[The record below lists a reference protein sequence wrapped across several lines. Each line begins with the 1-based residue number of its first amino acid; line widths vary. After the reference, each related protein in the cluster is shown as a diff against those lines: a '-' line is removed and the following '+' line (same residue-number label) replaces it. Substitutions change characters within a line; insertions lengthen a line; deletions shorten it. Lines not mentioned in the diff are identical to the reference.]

1 MKIRGISVFSRKP
14 VEIEI
19 KKGFI
24 ENIILLTESNENLP
38 YISPGFFDIQVNGY
52 KGNDYSLEDF
62 SEEHLRNIIT
72 NLATSGTT
80 QHIPT
85 IVSSPQERILK
96 NLKIISKAINISPDI
111 KDAVPGIHIE
121 GPFISSEEGPRGCHD
136 PSFIRDPDFEEF
148 MQWQEAAEGRIVMV
162 TIAPERKGSM
172 DFIKKV
178 TRAGVKIAIGHTGA
192 TPEIIK
198 EAIKAGAQFSTHLG
212 NGSYLILPKVNNYI
226 WEQLA
231 ADELFA
237 GIICDGF
244 HLPAS
249 AVKVF
254 ARAKGLE
261 RLILTSD
268 VALAGGLNQG
278 IYKWGNMK
286 VEVFKDGHLGLA
298 GTDILAG
305 AGHLLDWDIAHFI
318 KFTGN
323 DLANTIPLCTINSA
337 KVIKMPHSFGRLEE
351 GAPANLNL
359 FHYKKGDNKLQ
370 VIRTIRMGK
379 VIFSKHYRSGS

>member
-1 MKIRGISVFSRKP
+1 MKVKGISVFNGQP
-14 VEIEI
+14 IEVEIKE
-19 KKGFI
+19 GFI
-24 ENIILLTESNENLP
+24 ENINLLPENNQNLP
-38 YISPGFFDIQVNGY
+38 YVSPGFFDIQVNGY
-52 KGNDYSLEDF
+52 KGSDYSLKYF
-62 SEEHLRNIIT
+62 SEEHLRNIIA
-72 NLATSGTT
+72 NLSASGTT

-85 IVSSPQERILK
+85 IISSSHERILK
-96 NLKIISKAINISPDI
+96 NLEIISKAINTSTDTKEAI
-111 KDAVPGIHIE
+111 PGIHIE

-148 MQWQEAAEGRIVMV
+148 MQWQETAEGRIVMV
-162 TIAPERKGSM
+162 TIAPEREGSI

-178 TRAGVKIAIGHTGA
+178 TRTGVKIAIGHTGA

-212 NGSYLILPKVNNYI
+212 NGSYLILPKVKNYI

-249 AVKVF
+249 VVKVF

-268 VALAGGLNQG
+268 VALAGGLNPG
-278 IYKWGNMK
+278 IYKWGNME
-286 VEVFKDGHLGLA
+286 VEVFTDGHLGLA
-298 GTDILAG
+298 GADILAG

-318 KFTGN
+318 RFTGN
-323 DLANTIPLCTINSA
+323 NLADTIPLCTINPA
-337 KVIKMPHSFGRLEE
+337 KIIKMPHNYGRLKA
-351 GAPANLNL
+351 GAPANLTL
-359 FHYKKGDNKLQ
+359 FHYQTGDDSLQIVHTLCKGSIVL
-370 VIRTIRMGK
+370 
-379 VIFSKHYRSGS
+379 

>member
-1 MKIRGISVFSRKP
+1 VKIIMKVRGISVFNEKP
-14 VEIEI
+14 IEVEIKE
-19 KKGFI
+19 GFI
-24 ENIILLTESNENLP
+24 ENINSLPKSEQKLP

-52 KGNDYSLEDF
+52 KGSDYSLEDF
-62 SEEHLRNIIT
+62 SEGDIKNIIT
-72 NLATSGTT
+72 NLAASGTT

-96 NLKIISKAINISPDI
+96 NLEIISKAINTSPDI
-111 KDAVPGIHIE
+111 KEAIPGIHIE

-162 TIAPERKGSM
+162 TIAPEREGSI

-178 TRAGVKIAIGHTGA
+178 TRIGVKIAIGHTGA

-212 NGSYLILPKVNNYI
+212 NGSYPILPKVNNYI

-244 HLPAS
+244 HLPS
-249 AVKVF
+249 SVIKVF

-261 RLILTSD
+261 RLMLTSD
-268 VALAGGLNQG
+268 VALAGGLNPD
-278 IYKWGNMK
+278 IYKWGNME
-286 VEVFKDGHLGLA
+286 VEVFKDGHLGLT
-298 GTDILAG
+298 GTGILAG
-305 AGHLLDWDIAHFI
+305 AGHLLNWDIAHFI
-318 KFTGN
+318 RFTGN
-323 DLANTIPLCTINSA
+323 DLANTIPLCTINPA
-337 KVIKMPHSFGRLEE
+337 KIIKMPHNYGKLEV
-351 GAPANLNL
+351 GAPANLTL
-359 FHYKKGDNKLQ
+359 FHYQTGDDKLRIVHALRKGN
-370 VIRTIRMGK
+370 I
-379 VIFSKHYRSGS
+379 IF

>member
-1 MKIRGISVFSRKP
+1 MKVRGISVVNNKP
-14 VEIEI
+14 IEVKI
-19 KKGFI
+19 KGCFI
-24 ENIILLTESNENLP
+24 ENINFLPRNEKNLP

-52 KGNDYSLEDF
+52 KGSDYSLEDF
-62 SEEHLRNIIT
+62 SEEHLRNIMT
-72 NLATSGTT
+72 SLAASGTT

-85 IVSSPQERILK
+85 IVSSPRERILK
-96 NLKIISKAINISPDI
+96 NLEIISKAINTSLDI
-111 KDAVPGIHIE
+111 KEAIPGIHIE

-136 PSFIRDPDFEEF
+136 PSFIREPDFEEF
-148 MQWQEAAEGRIVMV
+148 RQWQEAAEGRIVMV
-162 TIAPERKGSM
+162 TIAPEREGSM

-178 TRAGVKIAIGHTGA
+178 TCTGVKIAIGHTGA

-198 EAIKAGAQFSTHLG
+198 EAIKVGAQFSTHLG
-212 NGSYLILPKVNNYI
+212 NGSYPILPKVNNYI

-244 HLPAS
+244 HLPS
-249 AVKVF
+249 SVIKVF

-268 VALAGGLNQG
+268 VALAGGLNPG
-278 IYKWGNMK
+278 IYQWGNME

-298 GTDILAG
+298 GAGVLAG

-323 DLANTIPLCTINSA
+323 NLANTIPLCTINPV
-337 KVIKMPHSFGRLEE
+337 KIIKMPHNYGKLEV
-351 GAPANLNL
+351 GAPANFTL
-359 FHYKKGDNKLQ
+359 FHYQTGDDRLRI
-370 VIRTIRMGK
+370 IRTLSKGS
-379 VIFSKHYRSGS
+379 VIFKN

>member
-1 MKIRGISVFSRKP
+1 MKVKGISVFNEKP
-14 VEIEI
+14 IEVEIRG
-19 KKGFI
+19 GFI
-24 ENIILLTESNENLP
+24 ENINLLPESNHNLP
-38 YISPGFFDIQVNGY
+38 YVSPGFFDFQVNGY
-52 KGNDYSLEDF
+52 KGSDYSLEDF
-62 SEEHLRNIIT
+62 SEEHIRNII
-72 NLATSGTT
+72 NSLAAFGIT

-85 IVSSPQERILK
+85 IVSSSWERILR
-96 NLKIISKAINISPDI
+96 NLKIISKAINTSPDI
-111 KDAVPGIHIE
+111 KEAIPGIHIE
-121 GPFISSEEGPRGCHD
+121 GPFICPEEGPRGCHD
-136 PSFIRDPDFEEF
+136 PEFIRNPDFEEF
-148 MQWQEAAEGRIVMV
+148 RQWQEAAEGRIVMV
-162 TIAPERKGSM
+162 TIAPEREGSM

-178 TRAGVKIAIGHTGA
+178 TRIGVKIAIGHTGA

-198 EAIKAGAQFSTHLG
+198 EAIEAGAQFSTHLG

-249 AVKVF
+249 VVKVF

-268 VALAGGLNQG
+268 VALAGGLNPG
-278 IYKWGNMK
+278 IYKWGSME

-298 GTDILAG
+298 VTGILVG

-318 KFTGN
+318 RFTGN
-323 DLANTIPLCTINSA
+323 DLAKTIPLCTINPA
-337 KVIKMPHSFGRLEE
+337 KIIEMPHSYGKLEV
-351 GAPANLNL
+351 GAPANLTL
-359 FHYKKGDNKLQ
+359 FHYQTGDDRLQIVRTLRKGS
-370 VIRTIRMGK
+370 
-379 VIFSKHYRSGS
+379 VIF

>member
-1 MKIRGISVFSRKP
+1 MKIRGISVFNEKSIE
-14 VEIEI
+14 VEINE
-19 KKGFI
+19 GFI
-24 ENIILLTESNENLP
+24 ENINLLPKSEQNLP
-38 YISPGFFDIQVNGY
+38 YVSPGFFDIQVNGY
-52 KGNDYSLEDF
+52 KGSDYSLEDF
-62 SEEHLRNIIT
+62 SEELLRNIIT
-72 NLATSGTT
+72 NLAASGTT

-85 IVSSPQERILK
+85 IISSPHERILK
-96 NLKIISKAINISPDI
+96 NLEIISKAINTSPDI
-111 KDAVPGIHIE
+111 KEAIPGIHIE
-121 GPFISSEEGPRGCHD
+121 GPFISPEEGPRGCHD

-162 TIAPERKGSM
+162 TIAPEREGSM

-178 TRAGVKIAIGHTGA
+178 TRTGVKIAIGHTGA

-231 ADELFA
+231 ADELYA

-249 AVKVF
+249 AVKIF
-254 ARAKGLE
+254 TRTKGLE

-268 VALAGGLNQG
+268 VALAGGLNPG
-278 IYKWGNMK
+278 IYQWGSME

-298 GTDILAG
+298 GSGILAG

-323 DLANTIPLCTINSA
+323 NLANAILLCTINPT
-337 KVIKMPHSFGRLEE
+337 KLIEMPHNYGRLEV
-351 GAPANLNL
+351 GAPANLTL
-359 FHYKKGDNKLQ
+359 FHYHTGDDKLRIVHTLRKGN
-370 VIRTIRMGK
+370 
-379 VIFSKHYRSGS
+379 VIF

>member
-1 MKIRGISVFSRKP
+1 MKIRGISVFNRKP
-14 VEIEI
+14 IEVEIKE
-19 KKGFI
+19 GFI
-24 ENIILLTESNENLP
+24 ENINLLPGSEHNLP
-38 YISPGFFDIQVNGY
+38 YVSPGFFDLQVNGY
-52 KGNDYSLEDF
+52 KGSDYSLEDF

-72 NLATSGTT
+72 NLAASGTT

-85 IVSSPQERILK
+85 IISSPHERILK
-96 NLKIISKAINISPDI
+96 NLEIILKVINTSPDI
-111 KDAVPGIHIE
+111 KEAIPGIHIE

-148 MQWQEAAEGRIVMV
+148 IQWQEAAEGRIVMV
-162 TIAPERKGSM
+162 TIAPEREGSM

-178 TRAGVKIAIGHTGA
+178 TRTGVKIAIGHTGA
-192 TPEIIK
+192 TPEIIR
-198 EAIKAGAQFSTHLG
+198 EAIEAGAQFSTHLG

-249 AVKVF
+249 VVKVF
-254 ARAKGLE
+254 ARVKGLE

-268 VALAGGLNQG
+268 VALAGGLNPD
-278 IYKWGNMK
+278 IYKWGNME

-298 GTDILAG
+298 GTGILAG
-305 AGHLLDWDIAHFI
+305 AGHLLNWDIAHFI
-318 KFTGN
+318 RFTGN
-323 DLANTIPLCTINSA
+323 DLANTIPLCTINPA
-337 KVIKMPHSFGRLEE
+337 KVIKMPCNYGRLEV
-351 GAPANLNL
+351 GAPANLTL
-359 FHYKKGDNKLQ
+359 FHYQTGDDKLQ
-370 VIRTIRMGK
+370 IVHTLRKGS
-379 VIFSKHYRSGS
+379 VIF